1 MECLKYSYLVAKLCE
16 IGSACKSR
24 RTGADDC
31 DFCPVRLGLLHIGC
45 LVGHIVRAEALKPA
59 YSHRLSLDSPY
70 AFSLALIFLRA
81 YSSANGGKS
90 VCKCYN
96 LVGSLKVAFLDPGYK
111 LRDVYSYR
119 AAADARHVFAVKASV
134 RFIYCLLRG
143 IALADLLEVSCSY
156 LWILLLN
163 RSLGILHIRHV

>member
-1 MECLKYSYLVAKLCE
+1 MERLKYSYLVAKLCE
-16 IGSACKSR
+16 VGSACKSR

-31 DFCPVRLGLLHIGC
+31 YLYPVRLGLLHIGC
-45 LVGHIVRAEALKPA
+45 LVGHIVRAEALKSA
-59 YSHRLSLDSPY
+59 YSNRLSLDSSY
-70 AFSLALIFLRA
+70 ALALALIFLRA

-96 LVGSLKVAFLDPGYK
+96 LVGSLKVAFLDLRYK
-111 LRDVYSYR
+111 LRNVYSYR
-119 AAADARHVFAVKASV
+119 TAADARHVFAVKASV

>member
-1 MECLKYSYLVAKLCE
+1 MERLKYSYLIAQLRKV
-16 IGSACKSR
+16 GSACKSR

-31 DFCPVRLGLLHIGC
+31 YLYPVRLGLLHISC

-59 YSHRLSLDSPY
+59 YSNRLSLDSPY